1 MKRLLHILLSALS
14 FGGMSCVPFIEEEAD
29 MYAAPYTEFRSSP
42 RVDAQEAIES
52 ETSANTEEVVA
63 PNI

>member
-42 RVDAQEAIES
+42 RADAQVEAES
-52 ETSANTEEVVA
+52 DKSANTEEVNDA
-63 PNI
+63 NI

>member
-42 RVDAQEAIES
+42 RVDAQAEADK
-52 ETSANTEEVVA
+52 SANTDEVVA
-63 PNI
+63 PNV

>member
-1 MKRLLHILLSALS
+1 
-14 FGGMSCVPFIEEEAD
+14 MSCVPFIEEEAD